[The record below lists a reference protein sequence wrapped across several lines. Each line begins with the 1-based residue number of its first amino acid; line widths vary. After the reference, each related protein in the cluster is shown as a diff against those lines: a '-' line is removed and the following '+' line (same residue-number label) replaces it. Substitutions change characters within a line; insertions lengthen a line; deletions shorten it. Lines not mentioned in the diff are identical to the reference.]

1 MHNVTVAFAAL
12 LVMLLSYFFGCFNG
26 SFMVS
31 HFIIRDDVRKHGSGN
46 AGLTNFYRTYGAKYA
61 LLVIACDMG
70 KTVADIKAIIASLH
84 EFNPMMGH
92 RGCRLCVTYPEIAE
106 MQTNA
111 VIKAALKVS
120 AETGTMI
127 TPYITAWPA

>member
-1 MHNVTVAFAAL
+1 MHNVTVAFAVL

-61 LLVIACDMG
+61 
-70 KTVADIKAIIASLH
+70 
-84 EFNPMMGH
+84 
-92 RGCRLCVTYPEIAE
+92 R
-106 MQTNA
+106 
-111 VIKAALKVS
+111 
-120 AETGTMI
+120 
-127 TPYITAWPA
+127 